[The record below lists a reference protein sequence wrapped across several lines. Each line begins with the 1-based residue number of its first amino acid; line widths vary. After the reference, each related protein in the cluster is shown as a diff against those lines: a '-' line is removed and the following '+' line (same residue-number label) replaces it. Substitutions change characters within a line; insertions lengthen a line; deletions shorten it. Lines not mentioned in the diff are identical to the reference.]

1 MDHEEQQ
8 VNLQIDSSVFAC
20 KQADEILKKWKR
32 ARTNKERAKLMPQML
47 SIKGRLQMESRFIDK
62 IIDDT
67 IGPEDDRGF

>member
-1 MDHEEQQ
+1 MDYEEQQ
-8 VNLQIDSSVFAC
+8 AKLQIDSSVFVC

-47 SIKGRLQMESRFIDK
+47 SIKGRLQMEGRFIDK